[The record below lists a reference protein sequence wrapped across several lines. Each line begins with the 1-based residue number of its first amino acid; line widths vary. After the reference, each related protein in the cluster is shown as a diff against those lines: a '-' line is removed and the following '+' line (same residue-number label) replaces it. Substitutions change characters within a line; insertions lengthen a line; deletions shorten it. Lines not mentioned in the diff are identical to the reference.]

1 MRILHAALPEDWSAA
16 HDSGSYDVST
26 RGVSLAEAD
35 FVHASTAAQLPG
47 VLDRHYADV
56 AEVDLLVIDLDRLDH
71 EGATVRW
78 EPVDGADDGPYPHVY
93 GLIPTVA
100 VVEVVRVSHDPGA
113 RWTLPDLT
121 SYDLA
126 SGPVTP

>member
-1 MRILHAALPEDWSAA
+1 MRILHVALPDDWSVAR
-16 HDSGSYDVST
+16 DSGSYDVST

-35 FVHASTAAQLPG
+35 FVHASTPTQLPG
-47 VLDRHYADV
+47 VLARYYADV
-56 AEVDLLVIDLDRLDH
+56 PAVDLLVVDLDRLEH

-78 EPVDGADDGPYPHVY
+78 EAVQGADDGPYPHVY

-100 VVEVVRVSHDPGA
+100 VVDAVRVTHEPGA
-113 RWTLPDLT
+113 AWALPDLS

-126 SGPVTP
+126 TGP

>member
-1 MRILHAALPEDWSAA
+1 MRILHAALPQDWASA

-47 VLDRHYADV
+47 VLDRYYGDV
-56 AEVDLLVIDLDRLDH
+56 SAVDLLVVDLDRLEH

-78 EPVDGADDGPYPHVY
+78 EDVPGADDGPYPHVY
-93 GLIPTVA
+93 GLIPVVA
-100 VVEVVRVSHDPGA
+100 VAEVVRVTHEPGA
-113 RWTLPDLT
+113 AWSLPDLS

-126 SGPVTP
+126 TGP